1 MYATIRCRT
10 RGDRTDDDLARE
22 GRALGALLGTA
33 PGFVA
38 CLLLATPDGCA
49 AIGIFEDAAS
59 LAAADPLVAGW
70 DWDPPGEAKPWD
82 GPLGW
87 LTGEVVAQRGL

>member
-1 MYATIRCRT
+1 MYATIRHRE
-10 RGDRTDDDLARE
+10 RGTASADELARE
-22 GRALGALLGTA
+22 GWALGALLGAA

-59 LAAADPLVAGW
+59 LAAADTLVAGW
-70 DWDPPGEAKPWD
+70 SPAGCAAPWA
-82 GPLGW
+82 GVLGQI
-87 LTGEVVAQRGL
+87 TGEVVAQKGL

>member
-1 MYATIRCRT
+1 MFATVHHRA
-10 RGDRTDDDLARE
+10 RGTASGDELAQE
-22 GRALGALLGTA
+22 GRALGARLGAA

-59 LAAADPLVAGW
+59 LAAADALVVGWAPEDTAAPWAG
-70 DWDPPGEAKPWD
+70 PH
-82 GPLGW
+82 GW
-87 LTGEVVAQRGL
+87 LAGEVVAQKGL

>member
-1 MYATIRCRT
+1 MYATVHHRA
-10 RGDRTDDDLARE
+10 RGTASADELAQE
-22 GRALGALLGTA
+22 GRALGVRLGAA

-49 AIGIFEDAAS
+49 VIGIFEDAAS
-59 LAAADPLVAGW
+59 LAAADALVVGWAPDDDDAPWAG
-70 DWDPPGEAKPWD
+70 PHR
-82 GPLGW
+82 W